1 METLTN
7 FLAILAVGLLVI
19 AIPIVVAGAFQFW
32 RAKSTEI
39 KQRLGKDRLEA
50 IENAVHLAVR
60 AAEQVGLSDQLKTGR
75 EKLNYAVDAVQRHLD
90 QAGIPIEVDEI
101 TTLIESEVNK
111 NFSNYAPPVD
121 TPETRSALIDKAIET
136 AVMAAEQSGAKKMV
150 VELGTQVAL
159 NKKDYATDFA
169 QKYLLEHGI
178 TIDPN
183 LVDGLIEG
191 QIMKFKLKA
200 LEWKATGA
208 QAQPAAPAAP
218 AVPSTPTE

>member
-1 METLTN
+1 MDVLTN
-7 FLAILAVGLLVI
+7 FLAILAVGLLVL

-32 RAKSTEI
+32 RTKSTEI
-39 KQRLGKDRLEA
+39 KQKLGKDRLDAVEK
-50 IENAVHLAVR
+50 AVHLAVR
-60 AAEQVGLSDQLKTGR
+60 AAEQVGLSDRLKTGR
-75 EKLNYAVDAVQRHLD
+75 EKFDYAVSAVQRHLD

-101 TTLIESEVNK
+101 ATLIESEVNK
-111 NFSNYAPPVD
+111 NFSNYAPPID

-136 AVMAAEQSGAKKMV
+136 AVMAAEQSGAKKMA
-150 VELGTQVAL
+150 VELGAQVAL
-159 NKKDYATDFA
+159 SKKDYATDFA
-169 QKYLLEHGI
+169 KNYLLEHGI

-208 QAQPAAPAAP
+208 QNQPAAPT
-218 AVPSTPTE
+218 TPTE